1 MDLHTISRLV
11 GTRAVMEA
19 VLPMMHGDLLDLG
32 AGLSKNK
39 DLYLRQAKSYTAFDI
54 DPQPNID
61 IVGDVLDPRI
71 PDESFDT
78 IVSNQVIEHVRK
90 PWVMAQQIA
99 RMLRPGGTC
108 ILTAPF
114 LVPYHAHPHDYFRF
128 TEAGLRSLLED
139 AGLTVEICSKYG
151 SIWIVHW
158 EMLKMRFFSPYTTHS
173 WCVRRMKQVVEKTFW
188 FLGKHA
194 TPNIAYVS
202 VLCIATKPRG

>member
-1 MDLHTISRLV
+1 MDLHTISRCV
-11 GTRAVMEA
+11 GTRAAMEA

-39 DLYLRQAKSYTAFDI
+39 DLYLQQAKSYTAFDI

-108 ILTAPF
+108 IITAPF
-114 LVPYHAHPHDYFRF
+114 LAGYHAHPHDYFRY
-128 TEAGLRSLLED
+128 TESGLRSLLEET
-139 AGLTVEICSKYG
+139 GLTVELCTKYG
-151 SIWIVHW
+151 SIWMVLW
-158 EMLKMRFFSPYTTHS
+158 EMIKMKFFSAYKKHS
-173 WCVRRMKQVVEKTFW
+173 WLKRRMQSVIEGGFHLLSTHTTPGVFYMSVV
-188 FLGKHA
+188 
-194 TPNIAYVS
+194 
-202 VLCIATKPRG
+202 CIAHKK